1 MRKMTSHQLL
11 WLILAILVIAAM
23 IVPYVLPSR

>member
-1 MRKMTSHQLL
+1 MKMKSHQLL